1 MFLWFLDGTMF
12 GGISLN
18 LHSKSHTSRPTAPS
32 FPGVFLIFVQD
43 VAGIDL
49 CAGDQVVPST
59 PEIFS
64 FVEYLSPFTFG
75 LFSSLGTKDDH
86 LLGQHTVR
94 MSPMSTAQLN
104 PQGLSY
110 CLSPTSN
117 FVLIPVLLN
126 NTNLSGLRYSFT
138 PHVEDPFDHTKKEI
152 VDLTAKDLKAIE
164 QLRVE
169 LLQVSQHT
177 PLVHDA
183 DEYDEYDDDE
193 TEKQNPHSSLQKT
206 QSLVHIKLSKP
217 GILRLESVSDSSDTN
232 TRIAFP
238 SVLTVALC
246 PSVEFID
253 EGLDKENTRCVGEDS
268 DLRLM
273 INVRGV
279 PPLSLRWLKTVNGKR
294 EHFLV
299 EGIQNESDRDLEN
312 DRPIATIGN
321 VPQEVKIPLSVSLDA
336 PGTYLYAL
344 EEVTDGIGNV
354 IRVGSDTVS
363 PDSGSITQTK
373 TTRSLMVLRRA
384 AFSFKNC
391 RPGSATSLL
400 IGSEAPLTISA
411 TEFDGFD
418 STWEI
423 TLGYQPA
430 PDLDTGRSKKRY
442 KPWKKPFKTEAGRKE
457 LTVLANAP
465 GDYTILGVRGK
476 VCEVFYPETG
486 AHSSL
491 PVVLW

>member
-1 MFLWFLDGTMF
+1 MDCL
-12 GGISLN
+12 
-18 LHSKSHTSRPTAPS
+18 A
-32 FPGVFLIFVQD
+32 
-43 VAGIDL
+43 
-49 CAGDQVVPST
+49 
-59 PEIFS
+59 
-64 FVEYLSPFTFG
+64 PFTFG
-75 LFSSLGTKDDH
+75 LFSSLSTKDDH

-117 FVLIPVLLN
+117 FVLIPILLN

-138 PHVEDPFDHTKKEI
+138 PHVEDPLDHSRKEI

-164 QLRVE
+164 QLRLE
-169 LLQVSQHT
+169 LLRVSQHT
-177 PLVHDA
+177 PLIHDA
-183 DEYDEYDDDE
+183 DEYDEYDDDV
-193 TEKQNPHSSLQKT
+193 TEKQNPHSSLQDT

-217 GILRLESVSDSSDTN
+217 GILRLESVSDSSDTS

-246 PSVEFID
+246 PSVEFVD
-253 EGLDKENTRCVGEDS
+253 EGLDKENTRCAGEDS
-268 DLRLM
+268 DLKLM
-273 INVRGV
+273 ISVRGV

-299 EGIQNESDRDLEN
+299 EGIQNESDQDLGVAQN

-321 VPQEVKIPLSVSLDA
+321 VPQGVKIPLSVSLDA
-336 PGTYLYAL
+336 SGTYLYAL

-354 IRVGSDTVS
+354 VRVGSDTVS
-363 PDSGSITQTK
+363 LDSGSLSQTK

-400 IGSEAPLTISA
+400 IGSEVPLTISA

-418 STWEI
+418 PTWEI
-423 TLGYQPA
+423 TLGYQP
-430 PDLDTGRSKKRY
+430 PPNLDPSRSKNRY
-442 KPWKKPFKTEAGRKE
+442 KPWKKTFKTEAGRKE
-457 LTVLANAP
+457 LTVLAKAP

-476 VCEVFYPETG
+476 VCEVFYSETLTQFESFSG
-486 AHSSL
+486 AL
-491 PVVLW
+491 VMCWLRKLAK